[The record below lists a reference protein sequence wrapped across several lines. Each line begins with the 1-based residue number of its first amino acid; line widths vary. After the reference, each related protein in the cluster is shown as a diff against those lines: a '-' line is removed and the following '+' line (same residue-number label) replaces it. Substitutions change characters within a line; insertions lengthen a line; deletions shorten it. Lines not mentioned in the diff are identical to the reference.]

1 MNYGDKWL
9 GKFGG
14 GGSIS
19 VIGGGSAYQANVWN
33 MAGGNVPMPV
43 LVTGARLGLVA
54 NADAGHAILLVTGV
68 PYPEAFTEIKSSG
81 VDWVLSFG
89 GKADAAVKSTGKVA
103 KALYDITS
111 EVGNWAAQE
120 SAKKAV
126 QTLMGDFELPSSKPG
141 FILLP
146 SPVAVGIGAGIF
158 YEWQTLVKVGSDIA
172 WKYIKPNWWLQAGQ
186 SNLWLHMDSIPEKD
200 NQRVAIHL
208 QRKVF
213 GTDDI
218 VLFNGAGR
226 ASPVIV
232 GIVKNGKLHDPSGGL
247 GINLSALKIAG
258 VTEIGMLSTNRK
270 ATNFAGE
277 KIYISVNVAT
287 SLSGTNLYK
296 WQSKDYAAVQIDAT
310 GKMASSSDLLVKT

>member
-14 GGSIS
+14 GFSAS

-33 MAGGNVPMPV
+33 MASGNVPMPV
-43 LVTGARLGLVA
+43 LVTGKRLGLMS
-54 NADAGHAILLVTGV
+54 NAEAGHAIILVTGV
-68 PYPEAFTEIKSSG
+68 PYPEAFSEIKSSG
-81 VDWVLSFG
+81 IDWVLSIG
-89 GKADAAVKSTGKVA
+89 GKADAAIKTTS
-103 KALYDITS
+103 KAGALLEAAS
-111 EVGNWAAQE
+111 KAGNWAAQE

-126 QTLMGDFELPSSKPG
+126 QGIMGDFELPSSKPG

-146 SPVAVGIGAGIF
+146 TPAAVGVGIGIF
-158 YEWQTLVKVGSDIA
+158 YEWQTLVKVGSDVA
-172 WKYIKPNWWLQAGQ
+172 WRYIKPNWWLQAGQ
-186 SNLWLHMDSIPEKD
+186 NNLLLHMDSIPEKD

-213 GTDDI
+213 GSDDI
-218 VLFNGAGR
+218 LLFNSSGR

-232 GIVKNGKLHDPSGGL
+232 GIVKNGRLHDSSGSL
-247 GINLSALKIAG
+247 GINLSAQKIAG
-258 VTEIGMLSTNRK
+258 VTEIGMLSTTRK
-270 ATNFAGE
+270 AGNFAGE